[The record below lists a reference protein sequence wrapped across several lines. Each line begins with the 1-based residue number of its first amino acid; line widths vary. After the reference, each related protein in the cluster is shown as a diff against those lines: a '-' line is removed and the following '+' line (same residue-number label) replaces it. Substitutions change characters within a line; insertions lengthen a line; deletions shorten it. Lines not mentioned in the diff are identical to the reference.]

1 MSVFMILI
9 RQIHEFELRIELM
22 KFHCMILAIMPYLG
36 SGEKRPKNLG
46 LNGIRTP
53 SLKCRCSPPSIELPG
68 QLGAA
73 RYVGR

>member
-1 MSVFMILI
+1 MILI
-9 RQIHEFELRIELM
+9 HQIHEFELRIEM
-22 KFHCMILAIMPYLG
+22 KFHWMILAIMPYLG

-53 SLKCRCSPPSIELPG
+53 SLKCRCSPPPVELPG